1 MYRIVSGI
9 FTLSQH
15 IETLCNTPSVYRP
28 PCCPNC
34 GFGMIWRHGFYTRK
48 ADRRP
53 LPGEDNLPPVLISR
67 FRCAG
72 CRLTC
77 SRLPSCIAPHR
88 WYGWLFQQQIL
99 QFLLLTCSLRGCS
112 TAFGLCKSTVRR
124 WWNWLESRSATFEF
138 YLRSRFP
145 DWGRTTDPKS
155 FWQTAMRAI
164 PLSEI
169 MACLDFDGVIVP

>member
-9 FTLSQH
+9 TTLLQH
-15 IETLCNTPSVYRP
+15 IETLCKTPEVYRP

-34 GFGMIWRHGFYTRK
+34 GFGRLWCHGFYTRK
-48 ADRRP
+48 ADRCP
-53 LPGEDNLPPVLISR
+53 LPLEDRLPPVLIPR
-67 FRCAG
+67 YRCPG
-72 CRLTC
+72 CGLTC

-99 QFLLLTCSLRGCS
+99 QFLLVTCSLRGCS
-112 TAFGLCKSTVRR
+112 TTFALCRSTVRR
-124 WWNWLESRSATFEF
+124 WWNGLELRSSTFEF

-145 DWGRTTDPKS
+145 EWGRAPDRKA
-155 FWQTAMRAI
+155 FWQTALSEM

-169 MACLDFDGVIVP
+169 MACLDFEGVIVP